1 MSDEYGLFTTVQ
13 AERIWKATRAFERM
27 NPASNTP
34 QFLLEEDPIY
44 FRNDSGEII
53 PAYSIIQAIDTV
65 DDGGKNYLIVD
76 KPIDTSTALTDR
88 FYFNGPRE
96 VEIDGFGIA
105 QRGPVYRVKK
115 GSLTL
120 VAGMRLGPKP
130 NEWTINKGEMF
141 SYLGEDDVDTDI
153 IRVDR
158 NESLRLAIA
167 TAGVPARVGATL
179 GSATV
184 AAKHLT
190 VSGSSR
196 VIADSSQTY
205 TAYNLAGTAVAAG
218 AYILTLRLGDAAVVI
233 WEECPPP

>member
-27 NPASNTP
+27 NPASSEP
-34 QFLLEEDPIY
+34 QALIQDEPIY
-44 FRNDSGEII
+44 FRNDSGEVI
-53 PAYSIIQAIDTV
+53 PAYSIVQAINTV
-65 DDGGKNYLIVD
+65 DDAGKNYLIVD

-96 VEIDGFGIA
+96 VEVDGFGIA

-115 GSLTL
+115 GSVTL

-130 NEWTINKGEMF
+130 SEWTISKGEMF
-141 SYLGEDDVDTDI
+141 SYLGDDDVDADI

-167 TAGVPARVGATL
+167 TTGIPARVGSTL

-190 VSGSSR
+190 ISGSNR
-196 VIADSSQTY
+196 VIADSAQTY

-218 AYILTLRLGDAAVVI
+218 AYILTLRLGDVAIVV
-233 WEECPPP
+233 WEQC